1 MKKITLLLAIFYGL
15 WTTTYAQPISTPSRA
30 EVDAFVKKEMAE
42 TGAPGMA
49 VAVIKDGKVL
59 HAGTYGIANAEWN
72 QPVTLNT
79 LFHIASST
87 KLFTSTL
94 VMKWLQEGKIRLDDY
109 ISQYMTDSP
118 AAWREIQ
125 IKHLLSHES
134 GIPWP
139 QGNNTRI
146 QTSEQLVTALKD
158 SALVFQPGTQ
168 ESYMNGDFFVL
179 QYVLEKI
186 GGKPMEQLLKE
197 EVFMPLHM
205 TGSGFDLETRGVPVQ
220 LMEPL
225 PYKSQIFTKGKTHP
239 LIFKAIYTQTSYA
252 SAGLYLSLEDGIKWA
267 TALDRG
273 TFIRPEVLAQVKNK
287 MPLVKD
293 KKNAFSILGWTWEEN
308 AGHLMVGHSGGPG
321 LGDILRLPDQKLTI
335 LVLCNYADM
344 LPYMAEAIARLYVK
358 ELVPPQLAKTYDR
371 GLVK

>member
-1 MKKITLLLAIFYGL
+1 MLAIFYWI
-15 WTTTYAQPISTPSRA
+15 WTTTYAQQVPPTRA
-30 EVDAFVKKEMAE
+30 EIDAFIKKEMAE

-59 HAGTYGIANAEWN
+59 HAGTYGIANVEWN
-72 QPVTLNT
+72 QPVKPNT

-94 VMKWLQEGKIRLDDY
+94 VMKWLQEGKIRLNDP
-109 ISQYMTDSP
+109 ISRYTPDSP
-118 AAWREIQ
+118 TAWKDIQ

-146 QTSEQLVTALKD
+146 QTSEQLVAALKD
-158 SALVFQPGTQ
+158 SALVFQPGTK

-179 QYVLEKI
+179 QYILEKI
-186 GGKPMEQLLKE
+186 GGKPIEQLLKE
-197 EVFMPLHM
+197 EVFMPLQM
-205 TGSGFDLETRGVPVQ
+205 TNSGYDMETRGVPLQ

-225 PYKSQIFTKGKTHP
+225 PNKSQIFTKGKTHP
-239 LIFKAIYTQTSYA
+239 LIFKNIYTQTSYA
-252 SAGLYLSLEDGIKWA
+252 SAGLYLSLEDSIKWA
-267 TALDRG
+267 TAVDMG
-273 TFIRPEVLAQVKNK
+273 TYIRPDVLALIKDK
-287 MPLVKD
+287 MPLMQD
-293 KKNAFSILGWTWEEN
+293 KKRAFSIMGWTWEEN

-358 ELVPPQLAKTYDR
+358 DLVPPQIARTYDR